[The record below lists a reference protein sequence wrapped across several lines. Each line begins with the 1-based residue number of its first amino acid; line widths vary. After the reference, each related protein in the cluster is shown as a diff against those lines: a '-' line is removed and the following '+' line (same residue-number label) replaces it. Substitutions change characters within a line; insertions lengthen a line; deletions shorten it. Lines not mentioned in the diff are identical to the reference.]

1 MSTTESEGRKSV
13 LFVCLGN
20 ICRSPAAEGVLQSLV
35 DERQLGNDVFVDS
48 AGTSSYHIGEPAD
61 KRMRAAAKQRGITL
75 TSRSRMVS
83 PRDLNKFD
91 LVVAMDKANLRELE
105 GMVAG
110 QGRGNIRL
118 LSDFLPEGSVF
129 SGDKSGKWPSEVPD
143 PYYGGDEGFEQVL
156 DMLLAACPALLDEL
170 APS

>member
-1 MSTTESEGRKSV
+1 MARAESDSRKSV

-35 DERQLGNDVFVDS
+35 GQRNLGDRIFVDS

-61 KRMRAAAKQRGITL
+61 KRMRAAAQNRGIEL

-83 PRDLNKFD
+83 ARDLANFD
-91 LVVAMDKANLRELE
+91 LVVAMDRSNFRELE
-105 GMVAG
+105 AMISGV
-110 QGRGNIRL
+110 GRGNIRL
-118 LSDFLPEGSVF
+118 LSDYLQGNWPE
-129 SGDKSGKWPSEVPD
+129 EVPD

-156 DMLLAACPALLDEL
+156 DMLSAACPALLDEL
-170 APS
+170 VSET